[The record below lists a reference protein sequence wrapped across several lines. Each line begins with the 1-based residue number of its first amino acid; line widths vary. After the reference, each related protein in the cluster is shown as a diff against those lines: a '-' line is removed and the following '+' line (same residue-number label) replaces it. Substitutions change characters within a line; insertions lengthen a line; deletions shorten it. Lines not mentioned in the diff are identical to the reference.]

1 MAGPLTAIFEP
12 GVFSNAPVRTA
23 AVVGG
28 IAAVVSG
35 IVGVFTV
42 MRGQSFAGHALADVS
57 AAGGSAAYLVGISPL
72 LGFVGLGAIAAAGM
86 EMIGVRKAQG
96 RDLATGIVLGAGLGL
111 AALLLYFDSTSQST
125 TGAAITVL
133 FGSMFAIASSTVP
146 LSVVFSL
153 VAVMVVALFYR
164 PLLVSTLNSDLAV
177 VRGVRVRLTGLLYL
191 LILAVAVA
199 LSALTVGAIL
209 STALLIGPAATALHL
224 VQRLGWALLWASL
237 IGLAATWLGILL
249 AYDSSFWSS
258 SHQGWPVS
266 FFVVTLVF
274 VAYLCVRHPRAVVA
288 ATRSRQSAVLQATAQ
303 QPDAQRELGQPVASP
318 LAATRAAAEPV
329 HRVGYD
335 DQDKG

>member
-1 MAGPLTAIFEP
+1 VDPIVHAIFEP
-12 GVFSNAPVRTA
+12 GLFSNAPVRTA
-23 AVVGG
+23 VVVGG

-42 MRGQSFAGHALADVS
+42 MRGQSFAGHALSDVS
-57 AAGGSAAYLVGISPL
+57 AAGGSAAYLIGISPL

-146 LSVVFSL
+146 LSVAFSL
-153 VAVMVVALFYR
+153 VAVVAIALFYR
-164 PLLVSTLNSDLAV
+164 PLLLSTLSPELAV
-177 VRGVRVRLTGLLYL
+177 VRGVRIRLTGLAYL
-191 LILAVAVA
+191 LVLAVAVA

-224 VQRLGWALLWASL
+224 ARRPGWAVLWAAL
-237 IGLAATWLGILL
+237 IGLAATWIGIVL
-249 AYDSSFWSS
+249 AYDSSYWSS

-266 FFVVTLVF
+266 FFVVTLIFLV
-274 VAYLCVRHPRAVVA
+274 YLCVRHPRVARARASHRHRAPRPGPGLSAAHRLRRRPVVA
-288 ATRSRQSAVLQATAQ
+288 ENTLHVAV
-303 QPDAQRELGQPVASP
+303 
-318 LAATRAAAEPV
+318 
-329 HRVGYD
+329 D
-335 DQDKG
+335 DQGG